1 VSAAELLIVGVP
13 GPDLDDDSAQL
24 LRAVRPGG
32 VILFRRNVDSV
43 ERLRELVAAIRRA
56 APGAILYSD
65 SEGGRVDRLAGVVGG
80 APSAAE
86 LATLSSEDIEKAGF
100 WVGQSLRQFDL
111 DVDLA
116 PVVDLDRG
124 LTGNA
129 LDGRCLGSSKET
141 VTQRGKVFLAGLHR
155 AGIGGCLKH
164 FPGLGGARGDTH
176 FTTGLVDLT
185 KLDLAQDLVPFV
197 ALGDRAGALLVNH
210 AVYPALDAA
219 GLPASLSRGIATG
232 LLREKLGYAG
242 LLIADDL
249 EMHALAPQGD
259 LAARAAAALAAG
271 CDLLPICHSL
281 AEAPRIVTGLSG
293 ARLAPRVR
301 EARTRFAA
309 YRTHLEALRATRGSR
324 LPSLETVRRRI
335 AGLAQTL
342 R

>member
-1 VSAAELLIVGVP
+1 MSAAELLIVGVP

-32 VILFRRNVDSV
+32 VILFRRNVDTA

-56 APGAILYSD
+56 APGTILYSD

-86 LATLSSEDIEKAGF
+86 LAHRSSQDIEITGF

-124 LTGNA
+124 IAGNA

-141 VTQRGKVFLAGLHR
+141 VTLRGKAFLAGLHR

-176 FTTGLVDLT
+176 FDTGLVDLT

-197 ALGDRAGALLVNH
+197 ALGERAQALLINH

-219 GLPASLSRGIATG
+219 EKPASLSRGIATG
-232 LLREKLGYAG
+232 LLREKLGYTG

-249 EMHALAPQGD
+249 EMHALAPHGD
-259 LAARAAAALAAG
+259 LTARAAAALGAG

-281 AEAPRIVTGLSG
+281 AETPRIVAGLSG
-293 ARLAPRVR
+293 AKLAGRVR

-309 YRTHLEALRATRGSR
+309 YRGHLQALRAARGGR
-324 LPSLETVRRRI
+324 APSLETVRRRI
-335 AGLAQTL
+335 AKMAAG
-342 R
+342 